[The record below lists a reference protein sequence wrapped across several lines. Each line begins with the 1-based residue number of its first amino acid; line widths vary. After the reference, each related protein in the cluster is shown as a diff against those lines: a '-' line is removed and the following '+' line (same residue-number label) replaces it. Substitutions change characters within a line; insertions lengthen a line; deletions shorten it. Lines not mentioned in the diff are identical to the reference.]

1 MLNGKKSWYKKSTVP
16 LLSIA
21 EERIDDFEDRK
32 VEINQKLNK
41 MTKKE
46 WWKRKEHPRAVRW
59 CQII

>member
-16 LLSIA
+16 LLNMA
-21 EERIDDFEDRK
+21 EERINDFEDRK

-46 WWKRKEHPRAVRW
+46 
-59 CQII
+59 